1 MMEPVT
7 IALALAQYAPS
18 LIKWLTGNE
27 HAENVAQ
34 AVVDVAS
41 KVTGAATAEG
51 SLELIRADPKLAAEF
66 ADKVAEREQELAK
79 AYLADVD
86 SARKMQIAAL
96 QQDDIFSK
104 RFVYY
109 FAIAWSA
116 FAMFY
121 FCWATF
127 GVVANQRMADTIL
140 GVLIGTC
147 LASFFQFFYGSSSR
161 SQQKDDTIKHL
172 ITK

>member
-1 MMEPVT
+1 MEPITV
-7 IALALAQYAPS
+7 ALALAQYAPS

-27 HAENVAQ
+27 HAENVAKT
-34 AVVDVAS
+34 VVDVAS
-41 KVTGAATAEG
+41 KITGAATAEG
-51 SLELIRADPKLAAEF
+51 SLELIKTDPKLAAEF
-66 ADKVAEREQELAK
+66 ADKIQQREADLQLA
-79 AYLADVD
+79 YFADVD
-86 SARKMQIAAL
+86 SARRMQIAAL
-96 QQDDIFSK
+96 AQGDIFSK

-109 FAIAWSA
+109 FAIAWSL
-116 FAMFY
+116 FSMLY